1 MWSWP
6 LLYHPSKG
14 VPVDTQ
20 AHDNIV
26 DLLGFGEA
34 DRLTDQ
40 AFDARPQGQML
51 ALDVLRVTFARHVL
65 FRSEVTR
72 VGAPMIGV
80 EAFDAKGL
88 EQCFE
93 FQNDLVFATTTDI
106 RQDSPRVMINRVP
119 QSTRMVC
126 LANNTPYVIHLGF
139 ASWRHVHGHLIRVY
153 AAQHSPRHNI
163 LYSGAE

>member
-1 MWSWP
+1 MWRWP

-14 VPVDTQ
+14 VSVDKQ
-20 AHDNIV
+20 ANDNIV

-34 DRLTDQ
+34 DRFTDQ

-65 FRSEVTR
+65 FRIEVTL

-88 EQCFE
+88 EQCFK
-93 FQNDLVFATTTDI
+93 FQKDLVFATTKDI
-106 RQDSPRVMINRVP
+106 RQDSP
-119 QSTRMVC
+119 
-126 LANNTPYVIHLGF
+126 
-139 ASWRHVHGHLIRVY
+139 
-153 AAQHSPRHNI
+153 
-163 LYSGAE
+163 